1 MIDRRLSRR
10 LSPERGG
17 ELRGPLPSEGSW
29 LVQKYIKMGMMMVK
43 RCDILCLVMK
53 KKRNRKEKDGNR
65 YKVCIF
71 VGMEAEKGH
80 EIMLV
85 GIASA
90 LHFLVDCLCVC
101 GLYLMLYPFQ
111 LPEVVSVVVTYNVT
125 AFLTQP
131 ITGIVAD
138 RARRPHLLQFGALS
152 LLSCGVVMS
161 MGTLLS
167 SQLHTSAWSLHAVA
181 VLLGLGNSLF
191 HVWGGRQVA
200 VRTRNDIRSLGV
212 FVSTGAVGLAV
223 GYLFYSWQL
232 LCVLLLMLSLL
243 SIAYVRLDG
252 KTERVE
258 LREMMGTPLL
268 QPLVWLAMIVLM
280 AVVMMRSQT
289 SERFSSGLVNGDAMV
304 LVAGLVAMSG
314 KMAGGW
320 ISRWMGVVK
329 ALALILVGVLVCWF
343 FRGYGIA
350 VLLLGVFVINCS
362 MPITLYLA
370 NVVLKGREGLAF
382 GLLAAA
388 LVIGL
393 AVKN

>member
-1 MIDRRLSRR
+1 
-10 LSPERGG
+10 
-17 ELRGPLPSEGSW
+17 
-29 LVQKYIKMGMMMVK
+29 MVK
-43 RCDILCLVMK
+43 GRDNLCLVMK
-53 KKRNRKEKDGNR
+53 KMRNRQEKDVNR
-65 YKVCIF
+65 YKVCKF
-71 VGMEAEKGH
+71 VGMKAEKGH
-80 EIMLV
+80 ETLLV

-111 LPEVVSVVVTYNVT
+111 LAEVVPVVVTYNVM

-138 RARRPHLLQFGALS
+138 RARRPQLLQFGAL
-152 LLSCGVVMS
+152 LLLACGVVMS
-161 MGTLLS
+161 MATLLS
-167 SQLHTSAWSLHAVA
+167 SQLHTSAWSLHTVA

-243 SIAYVRLDG
+243 SIAYVQLDG
-252 KTERVE
+252 KTVRGEF
-258 LREMMGTPLL
+258 REMAGTPLR

-280 AVVMMRSQT
+280 VVVMMRSLT
-289 SERFSSGLVNGDAMV
+289 SERFSSGVVNGDVMV

-320 ISRWMGVVK
+320 ISRWMGIVK

-343 FRGYGIA
+343 FRGYGVA
-350 VLLLGVFVINCS
+350 VLLLGLFVINCS

-370 NVVLKGREGLAF
+370 NVLLKGREGLAF

-388 LVIGL
+388 LIPGYL
-393 AVKN
+393 MTFL